1 MSQTMANPSWQGSR
15 DGFIVVAVLWML
27 SAISLL
33 FLVYSAFVVESVPS
47 FVAHENRLNA
57 EALVSAALEL
67 TANRQLQ
74 KPRLERPS
82 RGRFSFRL
90 DRAKVSVSFRSEA
103 ARVDLNAA
111 PLPLLSGLF
120 TALGARD
127 SEAELFANQITTGRT
142 PGPTS
147 SDAPKSASSRQKFS
161 HPSMIFSIPNLPARL
176 AELVMPFVT
185 VYSNLA
191 QINIADAAPE
201 VVAALP
207 GITPELLNQILM
219 QRRRSADELRSLLPS
234 LGAAQQFVTFEGS
247 QAVRVTIGVVFDSGY
262 RSTAE
267 VVILLFDQGKTPYSI
282 LTWQNDGSA
291 AVAMNKR
298 QQDRT

>member
-1 MSQTMANPSWQGSR
+1 MANPSGQGGR

-33 FLVYSAFVVESVPS
+33 FLVYSAFVAESAPS
-47 FVAHENRLNA
+47 FVVHENRLNA

-74 KPRLERPS
+74 KPRLERDS
-82 RGRFSFRL
+82 RGTFSFRL
-90 DRAKVSVSFRSEA
+90 DRAKVTVSFRSEA
-103 ARVDLNAA
+103 SRVDLNAA

-120 TALGARD
+120 TALGAQD
-127 SEAELFANQITTGRT
+127 SDAELFANQITTGRA
-142 PGPTS
+142 PGKTS
-147 SDAPKSASSRQKFS
+147 SDAPKSSSRQKLS
-161 HPSMIFSIPNLPARL
+161 HPSLLFSIPNLPARM
-176 AELVMPFVT
+176 AELVLPFVT

-207 GITPELLNQILM
+207 GITPELLNTILM
-219 QRRRSADELRSLLPS
+219 QRRRSAEELRSILPS
-234 LGAAQQFVTFEGS
+234 LGAAQQFVTFES
-247 QAVRVTIGVVFDSGY
+247 SPALRVSIGIVFDSGY

-267 VVILLFDQGKTPYSI
+267 VVILLFDQGKMPYSI
-282 LTWQNDGSA
+282 LTWQNDRSA
-291 AVAMNKR
+291 AAATNERK
-298 QQDRT
+298 QDRT